1 MDGPDSMKPLRVSET
16 GGVST
21 LLQAL
26 FPWIPLGL
34 SEKLRMSPKNGPLR
48 GISWR
53 EER

>member
-26 FPWIPLGL
+26 FPWIPLGAFRKAQN
-34 SEKLRMSPKNGPLR
+34 EP
-48 GISWR
+48 
-53 EER
+53 